1 MLALP
6 VAAAP
11 ERKHSLLVGTA
22 FGVAAGAAAFGG
34 LLGTYLVERQQVLD
48 ALQAADKP
56 VSFLPRGVVMPGIPA
71 NIMLVVMVFASVMA
85 QWAVYAMRQGERR
98 HTAFAIVLTVLFG
111 AGALNLQVAVY
122 RALDVGV
129 GSSQFATLFYG
140 VTGAFLIALLIGL
153 VFALITAFRSLG
165 GRYAATDTDGVAAF
179 ALYWHFLAV
188 AYVAVWFIVYVNK

>member
-6 VAAAP
+6 AAPAP

-22 FGVAAGAAAFGG
+22 FGVAAGAAAFSG

-48 ALQAADKP
+48 ALGQAGKP

-71 NIMLVVMVFASVMA
+71 NIMLVVMVFATVMA
-85 QWAVYAMRQGERR
+85 RWAVYALRQGERR
-98 HTAFAIVLTVLFG
+98 HTAFAIGLTVLFG

-129 GSSQFATLFYG
+129 RSSQFATLFYG
-140 VTGAFLIALLIGL
+140 VTGAFLIALLVGMA
-153 VFALITAFRSLG
+153 FAVITAFRSLG
-165 GRYAATDTDGVAAF
+165 GRYAATDTDGVEAF
-179 ALYWHFLAV
+179 ALYWHFLTV
-188 AYVAVWFIVYVNK
+188 AFAATWFVVYVNK